1 MKDDI
6 IYLVLLASCIGF
18 GQVYRKFND
27 PEQKKLIGTG
37 FGLLVVLSVSGFHM
51 LHMLFCYLVSAL
63 LIIYASRK
71 ICHLTCFG
79 FMFGYL
85 FFFRSLSFLGY
96 DAPPGHT
103 NMIQMILTLKL
114 VGLAFEVNNA
124 YTKAKTIDESKKAST
139 GIDNQAQPAAELN
152 DADRALLKLNMLDI
166 FHYSFNY
173 VGVLTG
179 PYITFKTYRDAIYL
193 PFSGKADCA
202 GATIEKLK
210 VIPLYAGLFLLVS
223 YIWPL
228 EYATSGQFY
237 EDRSFFY
244 RLMYVWPT
252 FFIFRMRIYTGILLS
267 ECVCTM
273 AGVGA
278 YPKLCASKPG
288 HGPSKEDYSAYVSSS
303 SSSSSLEY
311 DFETVRNIDVINTER
326 CWTFREAMKYWNMCV
341 QYWMAMYVYKRF
353 PSKKYRTLATLAV
366 SAIWHGV
373 YAGYYFCICGA
384 PFYLPI
390 EDLYVKLF
398 IKDATGQKRTV
409 LNVLC
414 WISKF
419 FAFSYLGI
427 AFLLLTVD
435 KIWYYYSSV
444 YHFGYVLWIVLY
456 GVGVLIAKQRKA
468 KAKKEAKLQQEV
480 SKQD

>member
-1 MKDDI
+1 MQDDI
-6 IYLVLLASCIGF
+6 VYLVLLGSCIGF
-18 GQVYRKFND
+18 GHFYRKFKD
-27 PEQKKLIGTG
+27 PEEKKLLGTG
-37 FGLLVVLSVSGFHM
+37 FGVIVVLSVSGLHA
-51 LHMLFCYLVSAL
+51 LHMLFCYLVSSII
-63 LIIYASRK
+63 IIYSNRK
-71 ICHLTCFG
+71 SCHLVSFA

-85 FFFRSLSFLGY
+85 FFFRSVTYLGY

-114 VGLAFEVNNA
+114 VGLAFEVNAA
-124 YTKAKTIDESKKAST
+124 YTKSQGISQSKKD
-139 GIDNQAQPAAELN
+139 DNSAAVEPLTEN
-152 DADRALLKLNMLDI
+152 EEALLKLDLLNV

-179 PYITFKTYRDAIYL
+179 PYFTYKTFRDALYL
-193 PFSGKADCA
+193 PFSSKADCI
-202 GATIEKLK
+202 GVTVEKLK
-210 VIPLYAGLFLLVS
+210 VIPLYAGLFLLIS

-228 EYATSGQFY
+228 SYATSIEFY
-237 EDRSFFY
+237 EERSFVY

-273 AGVGA
+273 AGFGA
-278 YPKLCASKPG
+278 YPKVCASKSG
-288 HGPSKEDYSAYVSSS
+288 HGPTKECTEMLSNPDDH
-303 SSSSSLEY
+303 EY
-311 DFETVRNIDVINTER
+311 DFETVRNIDVINTEK
-326 CWTFREAMKYWNMCV
+326 CFTFREAMKYWNMCV

-398 IKDATGQKRTV
+398 IKDATGTKLKV
-409 LNVLC
+409 LNAIC
-414 WISKF
+414 WVSKF
-419 FAFSYLGI
+419 FAFSYMGI
-427 AFLLLTVD
+427 AFLLLTID
-435 KIWYYYSSV
+435 KIWFYYGSV
-444 YHFGYVLWIVLY
+444 YHFAYIFWIVLY
-456 GVGVLIAKQRKA
+456 GVGVLIAKDRKA
-468 KAKKEAKLQQEV
+468 KAKRAEKAAAKATE
-480 SKQD
+480 K